1 MGAARA
7 CYLRSMEGDSLQYA
21 RIHPRR
27 PAFLAVA
34 WLLAGAC
41 VGDSEGSTV
50 GLSATGTASTGAGP
64 ASATETSGATTQGT
78 GTAGTASTTGT
89 GGATGATEATDGT
102 GGTNGCPGICFDV
115 GVGTAGIDMGVPP
128 PSCKVVDGMDAVGD
142 CTDKAPP
149 DAFEP
154 ETQWDFTGPAGFS
167 WSIVTPLVANL
178 TDDNDDG
185 EIDLCDVPD
194 VVVVAGP
201 EVLSDTA
208 PSRLYVLD
216 GATGTPH
223 FFAPQL
229 VQFAA
234 TPAIGDIDG
243 DLLPEIV
250 TVGPAGAF
258 QLVAF
263 EHDGTVKWNS
273 TFTWTSAQS
282 SAVALADVDA
292 DGDVEIIAGTNLLD
306 HEGNLVWSNP
316 GDTTYSASTAADLDD
331 DGQLE
336 ILTAAGVFRADGST
350 YFTYPGVSGWAH
362 PQVADLDDDGL
373 PEVLLSTN
381 SGFMLFEHDGT
392 LVYGPLAPTGATFDW
407 NRPINVHNMDD
418 DPSAEFGAADP
429 SHYAIYD
436 GDGSIVWQ
444 KDIIDTS
451 GQAGGTAFDFIGKGS
466 AQAIY
471 ADEQTVWVFDDMGNV
486 LMSVPH
492 LSGTVIEYP
501 TVADIDNDGS
511 AELLV
516 VSNAMW
522 WQGTPVPFTVRA
534 IRDVQDRWVQARR
547 IWNQHTYHVTN
558 VREDGTIPQFEPK
571 HWTLLNTF
579 RTQAQI
585 EDGGVCKPKPEG

>member
-1 MGAARA
+1 MLA
-7 CYLRSMEGDSLQYA
+7 
-21 RIHPRR
+21 
-27 PAFLAVA
+27 AVA
-34 WLLAGAC
+34 GCSGEAGGGGA
-41 VGDSEGSTV
+41 
-50 GLSATGTASTGAGP
+50 SATGTGGTGAGP
-64 ASATETSGATTQGT
+64 GSATAT
-78 GTAGTASTTGT
+78 T
-89 GGATGATEATDGT
+89 GGATRGSGSGATGDATAASGTATAGDTGASGT
-102 GGTNGCPGICFDV
+102 GGCPGICFDV
-115 GVGTAGIDMGVPP
+115 GAATGGIDMGTPP

-142 CTDKAPP
+142 CTEKAPP

-154 ETQWDFTGPAGFS
+154 ETQWDFTGPPGYS
-167 WSIVTPLVANL
+167 WSIATPLVANL

-201 EVLSDTA
+201 EVVSDVS

-216 GATGTPH
+216 GQTGMPH
-223 FFAPQL
+223 FFADQEVQL
-229 VQFAA
+229 AA

-243 DLLPEIV
+243 DQIPEIV
-250 TVGPAGAF
+250 TVGPGGPAP
-258 QLVAF
+258 LVAF
-263 EHDGTVKWNS
+263 EHDGTVKWVSNA
-273 TFTWTSAQS
+273 TWTSAQS

-292 DGDVEIIAGTNLLD
+292 DGDVEIVAGANLFDHQGNLL
-306 HEGNLVWSNP
+306 WSKP
-316 GDTTYSASTAADLDD
+316 GDEIYSASVAADLDG

-336 ILTAAGVFRADGST
+336 ILTAIGVFRADGST
-350 YFTYPGVSGWAH
+350 YFGYPPQVTGWAH

-373 PEVLLSTN
+373 PEVLLATN

-392 LVYGPLAPTGATFDW
+392 LVYGPLAPTGATYDW
-407 NRPINVHNMDD
+407 NRPINIHNMDG
-418 DPSAEFGAADP
+418 DPSVEFGAADP

-444 KDIIDTS
+444 TSVVDSS
-451 GQAGGTAFDFIGKGS
+451 GQAGGTAFDFIGKGA

-471 ADEQTVWVFDDMGNV
+471 ADEQTVWVYDEQGNV

-511 AELLV
+511 AEMLV
-516 VSNAMW
+516 VSNAFW
-522 WQGTPVPFTVRA
+522 WGTPVPFTVRA
-534 IRDVQDRWVQARR
+534 IRDVQDRWVQGRR

-571 HWTLLNTF
+571 HWELLNTF

-585 EDGGVCKPKPEG
+585 ENGGLCKPKPEG